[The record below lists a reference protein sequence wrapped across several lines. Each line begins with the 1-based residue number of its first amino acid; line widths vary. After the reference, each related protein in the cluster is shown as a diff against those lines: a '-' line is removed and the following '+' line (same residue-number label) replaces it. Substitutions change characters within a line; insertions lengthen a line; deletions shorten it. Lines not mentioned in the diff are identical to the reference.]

1 MEITDELRMIRKL
14 VIIALFSDDDLM
26 DVFVL
31 KGGNAL
37 DIAYSIN
44 SRASIDI
51 DISMESDFRQEEMEE
66 IRKKLERALTVTFHD
81 AGYAVF
87 DVGIQKQPLKQYPE
101 TKDFWGGYT
110 LEFKIIESE
119 KYKAYESDIDSL
131 RRNAKVIGDK
141 GRKKF
146 KVDISKYEF
155 CKAKV
160 EAVLDDYTIY
170 VYTPLMV
177 VYEKLR
183 AICQQMDEYVKIVG
197 THKRG
202 RAKDFFDI
210 YTILEEWKSPINIYS
225 PQNLEI
231 LKEIFEVKRVPL
243 YLLGRIGDEREFH
256 RDSFNT
262 VKDAVYADIDIK
274 SYDFYFDY
282 VVEKVKGLK
291 SFWKE

>member
-1 MEITDELRMIRKL
+1 MEVADELRVIRKL
-14 VIIALFSDDDLM
+14 VIISLFSDDDLM

-37 DIAYSIN
+37 DIAYNIN

-51 DISMESDFRQEEMEE
+51 DISMESDFKQNELEE
-66 IRKKLERALTVTFHD
+66 IRRKIERALTVTFYD

-87 DVGIQKQPLKQYPE
+87 DVEIQIQPLKQYPE

-119 KYKAYESDIDSL
+119 KFKAYESDIDSL
-131 RRNAKVIGDK
+131 RRNAKVIGDRNK
-141 GRKKF
+141 KKF

-155 CKAKV
+155 CKAKA

-183 AICQQMDEYVKIVG
+183 AICQQMDEYVKMVG

-210 YTILEEWKSPINIYS
+210 YTILEGWNSPANIYS
-225 PQNLEI
+225 SQNLEM
-231 LKEIFEVKRVPL
+231 LREIFEVKRVPL
-243 YLLGRIGDEREFH
+243 YLLGRISDDREFH
-256 RDSFNT
+256 RDSFNI

-274 SYDFYFDY
+274 DYDFYFDY
-282 VVEKVKGLK
+282 IVEKVKGLEPL
-291 SFWKE
+291 WKK